1 MFESAGRT
9 HLRICRVAFL
19 VALALSSVTGAV
31 FAKPGK
37 LKDCRP
43 CQALAE
49 VAIGGGAALLDEL
62 TVLAEGVGGTA
73 QVAPDGDTVLAEL
86 PLSTAKTLSR
96 RGFAVTPA
104 KDASGAQRLKDGE
117 QCVNAVPV
125 EEGVSYTGATTFL
138 ASQVWYAFTPDE
150 SGVFAISL
158 ADSAF
163 DTTLTVFGTCDGEPL
178 AFNDDDGFLMTSAL
192 TMPLDA
198 GVTYFILIDGFW
210 GDSGNY
216 VLRVESAMAAPG
228 ESCFSAVEIALDS
241 VNEGAIEMTAPEAWY
256 AFTPSK
262 SGDYVISLQESE
274 FDTILA
280 VYDGCGGPALG
291 YNDDSGD
298 MRSRLGMYLYEGT
311 SYSIKV
317 SGWMGETG
325 LYRLQVTSVTPPPHD
340 TVGKAVPI
348 DASQPFTGSTD
359 GATSTLAYTECSI
372 ADSRDVWHS
381 YVPAASGYVRI
392 TLDGDGFDATLA
404 IFDEFRG
411 AALACNDDVNS
422 CSMDSSLCVDLVQG
436 VSYLI
441 RVAGYDGMT
450 GPYTLTLDPVVQSL
464 PKAPCSPNPLN
475 GARQVAPAVVL
486 SWDNWN
492 VMEPVN
498 SYGAHS
504 GGVSPVVRGIYGR
517 DDRLDEYQIQDP
529 RVLAAGDATVVMV
542 ERASLGEG
550 RGGYVLAEAPSLS
563 EHVVGLCPDEPFRD
577 QPTAGL
583 CSGFLVAPDLIVT
596 AGHCQGC
603 GDEITEMA
611 VVFGYVMQDAETVAM
626 EFDADDVYFC
636 EEIVASQ
643 TGVPDWSL
651 VRLDRP
657 VTGHAPVRIRR
668 TGFVPERQSLL
679 VVGHPVGLPRKYDSG
694 GIVRDNWMLPYFSAN
709 LDTYG
714 GNSGSAVFNL
724 ETLAVEGILVAGN
737 DDFVDDW
744 DNECVRSNVC
754 PDSGCPSWERVVRT
768 TTFSNLVPGY
778 TVWLGTDPDDL
789 AQVDAGVAAPQ
800 YSASG
805 LEPGRTYH
813 WRIIAQNA
821 AGQVSGPIWSFTTAP

>member
-9 HLRICRVAFL
+9 HRTTCRAAIL
-19 VALALSSVTGAV
+19 IALAMYSLTGEA
-31 FAKPGK
+31 FGKPTK

-43 CQALAE
+43 CQSLAE
-49 VAIGGGAALLDEL
+49 VAIPGGAALLDEL
-62 TVLAEGVGGTA
+62 TILAEGVGGTVHVSA
-73 QVAPDGDTVLAEL
+73 DGDTVLAEL
-86 PLSTAKTLSR
+86 PLSTAKTLAR
-96 RGFAVTPA
+96 RGFSVKPA
-104 KDASGAQRLKDGE
+104 KDASDARQLKDGE
-117 QCVNAVPV
+117 QCANAVPI
-125 EEGVSYTGATTFL
+125 EAGVSYTGATTFL
-138 ASQVWYAFTPDE
+138 APQVWYAFTPDE

-163 DTTLTVFGTCDGEPL
+163 DTTLTVFDTCDGESL
-178 AFNDDDGFLMTSAL
+178 AFNDDDGFLMTSEL
-192 TMPLDA
+192 TMPLEA
-198 GVTYFILIDGFW
+198 GVTYYILIDGFW

-216 VLRVESAMAAPG
+216 ILRVESSMAAPG
-228 ESCFSAVEIALDS
+228 ESCLSAVEIALDS
-241 VNEGAIEMTAPEAWY
+241 VNEGVIQMTAPEAWY

-262 SGDYVISLQESE
+262 SGDYVISLKESE

-291 YNDDSGD
+291 YNDDSDD
-298 MRSRLGMYLYEGT
+298 MFSRLGMYLYEGT
-311 SYSIKV
+311 TYSINV

-325 LYRLQVTSVTPPPHD
+325 RYRLKVTSVTPPPHD
-340 TVGKAVPI
+340 TVGKAISI
-348 DASQPFTGSTD
+348 DASQPFEGSTD

-404 IFDEFRG
+404 VFDEFRG
-411 AALACNDDVNS
+411 VTLACNDDVND
-422 CSMDSSLCVDLVQG
+422 CSVDSSLYVDLVQDT
-436 VSYLI
+436 SYLI

-464 PKAPCSPNPLN
+464 PKTPGSPNPAD
-475 GARQVAPAVVL
+475 GARQVSPAVVL
-486 SWDNWN
+486 SWDNWD
-492 VMEPVN
+492 VPEPAN
-498 SYGAHS
+498 SYGARSS
-504 GGVSPVVRGIYGR
+504 GASPVVRGIYGR

-529 RVLAAGDATVVMV
+529 RLLAAGDATVVLV
-542 ERASLGEG
+542 ERTSLGEG
-550 RGGYVLAEAPSLS
+550 RKGYLLAEAPSLS
-563 EHVVGLCPDEPFRD
+563 EYVEGLCPDEPFRD

-611 VVFGYVMQDAETVAM
+611 VVFGYAMQDAETVTM
-626 EFDADDVYFC
+626 EFDIEDVYFC
-636 EEIVASQ
+636 KEIVASQ
-643 TGVPDWSL
+643 TGTPDWSL
-651 VRLDRP
+651 IRLDRS

-668 TGFVPERQSLL
+668 TDFVPERQPLL

-694 GIVRDNWMLPYFSAN
+694 GIVRDNWMLSYFDAN
-709 LDTYG
+709 LDTFG

-737 DDFVDDW
+737 DDFVADW
-744 DNECVRSNVC
+744 DNGCVRSNVC
-754 PDSGCPSWERVVRT
+754 PDSGCPLWERVVRT
-768 TTFSNLVPGY
+768 TAFSNLVPSY
-778 TVWLGTDPDDL
+778 TVWLGTDPDNL
-789 AQVDAGVAAPQ
+789 AQVDAEGAAPQ
-800 YSASG
+800 YNASG
-805 LEPGRTYH
+805 LESGRTYY

-821 AGQVSGPIWSFTTAP
+821 AGQTTGPIWSFTTAP